1 MHKLNLQRAPYWLD
15 LGPHVRI
22 EVLPFGTEVE
32 LRALDI
38 PPQMRADLGS
48 TDHAVRSLAL
58 IKAFGRGAIIAWEG
72 VEVEGR
78 ADAGPWPEGTD
89 ALLSTSPF
97 GRAFE
102 VKYVI
107 PALLAVQEKNASAPS
122 PNGTL
127 AGAETIV
134 PPAPGDVTNAPIG
147 STPH

>member
-1 MHKLNLQRAPYWLD
+1 MQKLTFERAVYWLD
-15 LGPHVRI
+15 LGPGVRV

-48 TDHAVRSLAL
+48 EDRAVRSLAL
-58 IKAFGRGAIIAWEG
+58 IKAFGRGAIIGWEG

-78 ADAGPWPEGTD
+78 ADDAPWPEGTD
-89 ALLSTSPF
+89 ALLSTSPH

-102 VKYVI
+102 AKYVI

-122 PNGTL
+122 PNGTS
-127 AGAETIV
+127 AAAATTV
-134 PPAPGDVTNAPIG
+134 PPATTDATAASTAPK
-147 STPH
+147 PH